1 MSPEP
6 NNSRFDVDEF
16 ADIQRLVRYGNGH
29 LREACFLMLRIS
41 DAATA
46 RQWLGSAPVNS
57 AAQQE
62 QHPDTVLQ
70 VAFSADGLRA
80 LGLPQAAIDGF
91 SDEFIVGMSGDANRS
106 RRLGD
111 TGANSPGD
119 WDWGHQDIPHLLLM
133 LYAGKDGIEDWVAA
147 IEDKIFQSAF
157 EVRHRLQTATL
168 ERDEPFGFA
177 DGISQPI
184 IDWQNQLST
193 DLHARNDYSNQLKIG
208 EILLG
213 HVNEYGLYTDRPLLS
228 PDTVAQ
234 ADILPEAEDQP
245 GSRDFGRN
253 GCYLVMRQLEQD
265 VPGFWQFVD
274 QAAAGDAAERERLAA
289 AMVGR
294 QRDGTP
300 LIASHENT
308 APGDAL
314 SDASADNEF
323 SFDDDP
329 LGRACPIGAHVRRA
343 NPRTGDFP
351 PGTDSL
357 LIRLLRTLGF
367 CRRQA
372 NEDLV
377 SSTRFHRLLRRGR
390 AYGSVLTPEDATNAS
405 ANTDPSPRGLHFI
418 CLGANIMR
426 QFEFVQNAWLT
437 NSHFGGLSGES
448 DPLLGN
454 REVLADG
461 GATDAFT
468 EPQVNAPAKCQAG
481 LPQFVTVRG
490 GAYFFMPGIKAL
502 RFIATHADG
511 ASHE

>member
-1 MSPEP
+1 MITQSPFMIMATIDSQQADELRQLLASMNQAPGIADPHNELIPFYQFSQLHFARFTILEANTNDDIRDYGIEP
-6 NNSRFDVDEF
+6 KPWAPALVFVGDVDGPTAHFLAELVIRAEKGIRRIF
-16 ADIQRLVRYGNGH
+16 SHCLNFDAEADNLLEWLRQHNVKPTANYVNWRGRSVVQIREEQTLAQAIREALPEAQIATGNEPYAMH
-29 LREACFLMLRIS
+29 RQLREFTDAEMARLRLRLS
-41 DAATA
+41 RKPPTPPG
-46 RQWLGSAPVNS
+46 QF
-57 AAQQE
+57 
-62 QHPDTVLQ
+62 VLN
-70 VAFSADGLRA
+70 L
-80 LGLPQAAIDGF
+80 L
-91 SDEFIVGMSGDANRS
+91 
-106 RRLGD
+106 
-111 TGANSPGD
+111 
-119 WDWGHQDIPHLLLM
+119 HL
-133 LYAGKDGIEDWVAA
+133 
-147 IEDKIFQSAF
+147 
-157 EVRHRLQTATL
+157 
-168 ERDEPFGFA
+168 
-177 DGISQPI
+177 
-184 IDWQNQLST
+184 
-193 DLHARNDYSNQLKIG
+193 IG

-377 SSTRFHRLLRRGR
+377 SSTRFHRLLRRGI
-390 AYGSVLTPEDATNAS
+390 EFS
-405 ANTDPSPRGLHFI
+405 ARKRKPFLDFGIEAGH
-418 CLGANIMR
+418 GA
-426 QFEFVQNAWLT
+426 
-437 NSHFGGLSGES
+437 
-448 DPLLGN
+448 
-454 REVLADG
+454 VLAWVG
-461 GATDAFT
+461 YSDA
-468 EPQVNAPAKCQAG
+468 
-481 LPQFVTVRG
+481 L
-490 GAYFFMPGIKAL
+490 
-502 RFIATHADG
+502 
-511 ASHE
+511 